1 MMELENNAL
10 FWQKLDTILL
20 SSSIVLDF
28 PKGSH
33 HPIFTALTY
42 PVDFA
47 HLEDS
52 FENNNNKKIHVY
64 KGSDGQKVVGIV
76 ISADVL
82 EKDCFVT
89 VLVGCN
95 EQERHDVLEF
105 MNQMECQKCI
115 YVTRGDGIPVWS
127 NND

>member
-1 MMELENNAL
+1 MELENNAL

-20 SSSIVLDF
+20 SSTVVIDSY
-28 PKGSH
+28 KGSH
-33 HPIFTALTY
+33 HPVFTALTY

-47 HLEDS
+47 HLEDA
-52 FENNNNKKIHVY
+52 FDNNEKRIRIY
-64 KGSDGQKVVGIV
+64 KGSESNKVVGIV

-89 VLVGCN
+89 VLVGCS
-95 EQERHDVLEF
+95 EQERHDVLQF

-115 YVTRGDGIPVWS
+115 YVTRGTGIPAWS

>member
-1 MMELENNAL
+1 MELENNAL

-20 SSSIVLDF
+20 SSSIVLDY

-33 HPIFTALTY
+33 HPVFTALTY

-47 HLEDS
+47 HLEDAFDDKS
-52 FENNNNKKIHVY
+52 GKRISIY
-64 KGSDGQKVVGIV
+64 RGSGPHKVVGIV

-82 EKDCFVT
+82 EKECFVT
-89 VLVGCN
+89 VLVGCS
-95 EQERHDVLEF
+95 EEERHDVLEF
-105 MNQMECQKCI
+105 MNQMDCQKCI
-115 YVTRGDGIPVWS
+115 YVTRGNGIPSWS